1 MDQVHGYFVG
11 LDLGQVQDYTA
22 LAVIEAADTQG
33 AWDPVN
39 LYFRRHRELRLRY
52 LERMPLGRPY
62 PEMVA
67 RTGQVMRSG
76 ELVSASRYL
85 AVDGTGVGRAVVDLL
100 RQEKLP
106 CLLWPVVITGGHAE
120 GYGDGFYKVP
130 KRDLLVGLQVM
141 LQTGELR
148 IAADVPEAA
157 ALGRELSAI
166 RVEISESGR
175 EGWRSGAHDDLVFA
189 VALACWAAKRGRP
202 RVRHWW

>member
-33 AWDPVN
+33 EWDPVN

-85 AVDGTGVGRAVVDLL
+85 AVDGTGVGRPVVDLL
-100 RQEKLP
+100 RQQKLP
-106 CLLWPVVITGGHAE
+106 CLLWPAVITGGHA
-120 GYGDGFYKVP
+120 DGFYRVP
-130 KRDLLVGLQVM
+130 TRELLRS
-141 LQTGELR
+141 GELR
-148 IAADVPEAA
+148 IAADVP
-157 ALGRELSAI
+157 GRRA
-166 RVEISESGR
+166 
-175 EGWRSGAHDDLVFA
+175 
-189 VALACWAAKRGRP
+189 
-202 RVRHWW
+202 